1 VNPSPRP
8 GLVTTAE
15 PIQRRRPVARLRGL
29 LGAGFLGAGLASG
42 CAIVEPPQTRSMAPA
57 PARPA
62 TLARIAP
69 DTDELVTY
77 YQRIEDQRVA
87 SGLLRRDDGEIPI
100 SASIL
105 ARNYIDIALHDEYLR
120 SNGRFVS
127 RTSAS
132 VLRRWEGPVIYRMEF
147 GASVPAAIRRRDHA
161 QVAALVSDMAG
172 VTGHPMRLLPE
183 SPARGGN
190 FHVLVLNEE
199 ERRAIGPRLE
209 ALIPG
214 IDAAAVRLV
223 TDMPRETFCLAMAFS
238 RDGTATYTEAFAIIR
253 AEHPDL
259 TRLACYHEELAQ
271 GLGLA
276 NDSPNA
282 RPSIFNDDQ
291 EFALLTGHDRL
302 LLRLHHDPRLRPG
315 MTEAEARPIVFRIAS
330 ELVAGES

>member
-1 VNPSPRP
+1 M
-8 GLVTTAE
+8 
-15 PIQRRRPVARLRGL
+15 I
-29 LGAGFLGAGLASG
+29 GAGLLSAGLLSG
-42 CAIVEPPQTRSMAPA
+42 CAALEPPQTRASAPA

-62 TLARIAP
+62 TLPRIVP
-69 DTDELVTY
+69 PSSELVNY
-77 YQRIEDQRVA
+77 YKRIEDERSA
-87 SGLLRRDDGEIPI
+87 AGLMRRDDGSADAPF

-120 SNGRFVS
+120 TGERFAA

-132 VLRRWEGPVIYRMEF
+132 VLRRWETPVAYRLEF
-147 GASVPAAIRRRDHA
+147 GASVPADVRARDRA
-161 QVAALVSDMAG
+161 DVAALVNDLAG
-172 VTGHPMRLLPE
+172 ATGHSIRLLPLG
-183 SPARGGN
+183 SAQRGN
-190 FHVLVLNEE
+190 FHVLVLDED
-199 ERRAIGPRLE
+199 ERRAIGPRLQ

-214 IDAAAVRLV
+214 IDQAAIRLV
-223 TDMPRETFCLAMAFS
+223 TEMPRETFCLAMAFS
-238 RDGTATYTEAFAIIR
+238 RDGTATYSEAVAIIR

-276 NDSPNA
+276 NDSPRA

-291 EFALLTGHDRL
+291 EFALLTEHDRL
-302 LLRLHHDPRLRPG
+302 LLRLHHDARLRPG

>member
-1 VNPSPRP
+1 VPTPDPAAPPR
-8 GLVTTAE
+8 
-15 PIQRRRPVARLRGL
+15 ARTGVRGL
-29 LGAGFLGAGLASG
+29 LGAGLLGAGLASG
-42 CAIVEPPQTRSMAPA
+42 CAVLEPPQQTRSMSPA

-62 TLARIAP
+62 ALARIAP
-69 DTDELVTY
+69 PPSSELAVY
-77 YQRIEDQRVA
+77 YQRIEAERVA
-87 SGLLRRDDGEIPI
+87 SGLMRRDDGGDDAPI

-105 ARNYIDIALHDEYLR
+105 ARNYIDIALHDEYLMTA
-120 SNGRFVS
+120 GRFTA
-127 RTSAS
+127 RTNAS
-132 VLRRWEGPVIYRMEF
+132 VLRRWEVPVVYRMEF
-147 GASVPAAIRRRDHA
+147 GASVGAVTRQRDHA
-161 QVAALVSDMAG
+161 NVAALVSDLAG
-172 VTGHPMRLLPE
+172 SAGHPMRLLP
-183 SPARGGN
+183 PGQAQGGN
-190 FHVLVLNEE
+190 FHVLVLDEA

-214 IDAAAVRLV
+214 IDPAAVRLV
-223 TDMPRETFCLAMAFS
+223 TEMPRETFCLAMAFS
-238 RDGTATYTEAFAIIR
+238 RDGSATYTEAFAVIR

-276 NDSPNA
+276 NDSARA

-315 MTEAEARPIVFRIAS
+315 MTEAEARPIVFAIAS

>member
-1 VNPSPRP
+1 MH
-8 GLVTTAE
+8 
-15 PIQRRRPVARLRGL
+15 RRPAARLRGI

-42 CAIVEPPQTRSMAPA
+42 CAVIEPPQTRIMAPA

-62 TLARIAP
+62 SLTRIMPDSSELAA
-69 DTDELVTY
+69 Y
-77 YQRIEDQRVA
+77 YQRIEDERVA
-87 SGLLRRDDGEIPI
+87 SGLLRRDDGDIPL

-105 ARNYIDIALHDEYLR
+105 ARNYIDIALHDEYLL
-120 SNGRFVS
+120 SHGRFTA

-132 VLRRWEGPVIYRMEF
+132 VLRRWEAPVTYRMEF
-147 GASVPAAIRRRDHA
+147 GASVPPAMRARDHA
-161 QVAALVSDMAG
+161 QVAALVSDMAE
-172 VTGHPMRLLPE
+172 TSGHPMRLLPQG
-183 SPARGGN
+183 PARGGN
-190 FHVLVLNEE
+190 FHVLVLSED

-214 IDAAAVRLV
+214 IDDAAVRLV
-223 TDMPRETFCLAMAFS
+223 TEMPRETFCLAMAFS

-291 EFALLTGHDRL
+291 EFALLTSHDRL
-302 LLRLHHDPRLRPG
+302 LLRLHHDPRLQPG
-315 MTEAEARPIVFRIAS
+315 MTEAQARPIVFRIAS

>member
-1 VNPSPRP
+1 MLRAMLAAGVLGT
-8 GLVTTAE
+8 GLVA
-15 PIQRRRPVARLRGL
+15 
-29 LGAGFLGAGLASG
+29 G
-42 CAIVEPPQTRSMAPA
+42 CAQVEPPQTRSMAPA

-62 TLARIAP
+62 ALTRIVP
-69 DTDELVTY
+69 DTNELAAY
-77 YQRIEDQRVA
+77 YQRIENERVA
-87 SGLLRRDDGEIPI
+87 QGLMRRDDGEIPF

-105 ARNYIDIALHDEYLR
+105 ARNYIDIALHDEYLQ
-120 SNGRFVS
+120 SNGRFTA
-127 RTSAS
+127 RTNAS
-132 VLRRWEGPVIYRMEF
+132 VLRRWEDPVLYRMEF
-147 GASVPAAIRRRDHA
+147 GASVPPAMRARDHA
-161 QVAALVSDMAG
+161 AVAALVADMAG
-172 VTGHPMRLLPE
+172 AAGHSMRVLPQGA
-183 SPARGGN
+183 ARGGN
-190 FHVLVLNEE
+190 FHVLVLDED

-209 ALIPG
+209 ELIPG

-238 RDGTATYTEAFAIIR
+238 RDGSATYTEAVAIIR

-276 NDSPNA
+276 NDSPRA

-315 MTEAEARPIVFRIAS
+315 MAETEARPIVFRIAS

>member
-1 VNPSPRP
+1 MHRHP
-8 GLVTTAE
+8 A
-15 PIQRRRPVARLRGL
+15 ARLRGL
-29 LGAGFLGAGLASG
+29 LGAGVLGAGLATG
-42 CAIVEPPQTRSMAPA
+42 CAVIEPEPTRTMAPA

-62 TLARIAP
+62 SLTRIMPETNELAAW
-69 DTDELVTY
+69 Y
-77 YQRIEDQRVA
+77 KRIEDERVA
-87 SGLLRRDDGEIPI
+87 SGLMRRDDGDIPF

-105 ARNYIDIALHDEYLR
+105 ARNYIDIALHDEYLL
-120 SNGRFVS
+120 SDGRFAA
-127 RTSAS
+127 RTNAS
-132 VLRRWEGPVIYRMEF
+132 VLRRWETPVTYRMEF
-147 GASVPAAIRRRDHA
+147 GASVPPAMRARDHA
-161 QVAALVSDMAG
+161 SVARLVSDMAEAA
-172 VTGHPMRLLPE
+172 GHPLRLMPQGL
-183 SPARGGN
+183 AQGGN

-214 IDAAAVRLV
+214 IDAAAVRLI

-238 RDGTATYTEAFAIIR
+238 RDGTATYTEAVAIIR

-276 NDSPNA
+276 NDSSNA

-315 MTEAEARPIVFRIAS
+315 MREAEARPIVFRIAS

>member
-1 VNPSPRP
+1 MNLLPRP
-8 GLVTTAE
+8 GPVTTAE
-15 PIQRRRPVARLRGL
+15 PTLCRNPVARLRGL
-29 LGAGFLGAGLASG
+29 VGAGVLGVGLASG
-42 CAIVEPPQTRSMAPA
+42 CAMIEPQQTRSMAPA

-62 TLARIAP
+62 SLTRIIP
-69 DTDELVTY
+69 ETNELTAY
-77 YQRIEDQRVA
+77 YQRIEDERLA
-87 SGLLRRDDGEIPI
+87 SGLMRRDDGDIPL

-105 ARNYIDIALHDEYLR
+105 ARNYIDIALHDEYLL
-120 SNGRFVS
+120 SQGRFTA
-127 RTSAS
+127 RTTAS
-132 VLRRWEGPVIYRMEF
+132 VLRRWDEPVIYRMEF
-147 GASVPAAIRRRDHA
+147 GASVPPATRARDHA
-161 QVAALVSDMAG
+161 QVAALVADMAG
-172 VTGHPMRLLPE
+172 AAGHPMRLLPQG
-183 SPARGGN
+183 PVRGGN
-190 FHVLVLNEE
+190 FHVLVLNED

-276 NDSPNA
+276 NDSDNA

-315 MTEAEARPIVFRIAS
+315 MTETEARPIVFRIAS

>member
-1 VNPSPRP
+1 MAPP
-8 GLVTTAE
+8 VT
-15 PIQRRRPVARLRGL
+15 ARLRGI
-29 LGAGFLGAGLASG
+29 LGAGMLSAGLASG
-42 CAIVEPPQTRSMAPA
+42 CAMIEPPQTRSMAPA

-62 TLARIAP
+62 ALTRIMPDPSELAA
-69 DTDELVTY
+69 Y
-77 YQRIEDQRVA
+77 YQRIEDDRVA
-87 SGLLRRDDGEIPI
+87 RGLMRRDDGEVPI

-105 ARNYIDIALHDEYLR
+105 ARNYIDIALHDEYLL
-120 SNGRFVS
+120 NAGRFTS
-127 RTSAS
+127 RTTAS
-132 VLRRWEGPVIYRMEF
+132 VLRRWEMPVVYRMEF
-147 GASVPAAIRRRDHA
+147 GASVPPAMRARDHA
-161 QVAALVSDMAG
+161 DVAALVSDMAG
-172 VTGHPMRLLPE
+172 AAGHAMRLLPQGQ
-183 SPARGGN
+183 AQGAN

-209 ALIPG
+209 ELVPG

-238 RDGTATYTEAFAIIR
+238 RDGSATYTEAFAIIR
-253 AEHPDL
+253 AEHPAL
-259 TRLACYHEELAQ
+259 TRKACYHEELAQ

-276 NDSPNA
+276 NDSANA

-315 MTEAEARPIVFRIAS
+315 MAEPEATPIVFRIAS

>member
-1 VNPSPRP
+1 MNPSLRP
-8 GLVTTAE
+8 GPVTTAE
-15 PIQRRRPVARLRGL
+15 PIIRRRPAMRLRGL
-29 LGAGFLGAGLASG
+29 LGAGVLGAGLASG
-42 CAIVEPPQTRSMAPA
+42 CAMMEPQQTRSMAPA

-62 TLARIAP
+62 SLARITS
-69 DTDELVTY
+69 DTDELTAWY
-77 YQRIEDQRVA
+77 KRIEDERVA
-87 SGLLRRDDGEIPI
+87 SGLMRSDDGDIPF

-105 ARNYIDIALHDEYLR
+105 ARNYIAIALYDEYLL
-120 SNGRFVS
+120 SAGRFMA

-132 VLRRWEGPVIYRMEF
+132 VLRRWEGPVVYRMEF
-147 GASVPAAIRRRDHA
+147 GDSVPPAMRAGDHA
-161 QVAALVSDMAG
+161 QVAALVSDMTNAA
-172 VTGHPMRLLPE
+172 GHPMRLLPLG
-183 SPARGGN
+183 ATGGGN
-190 FHVLVLNEE
+190 FHVLVVNED

-223 TDMPRETFCLAMAFS
+223 TEMPRETFCLAMAFA
-238 RDGTATYTEAFAIIR
+238 RDGSATYTEAFAIIR

-259 TRLACYHEELAQ
+259 TRKACYHEELAQ

-276 NDSPNA
+276 NDSANA

-302 LLRLHHDPRLRPG
+302 LLRLHYDPRLRPG
-315 MTEAEARPIVFRIAS
+315 MTESEARPIVFRIAS